1 MTNHFDAFSLF
12 VGTSGYSYGE
22 WIDSG
27 FYPQGTNS
35 SNMLD
40 IYTKFLISLSYYEVF
55 GIIPNISKSRNK
67 IGNLYN
73 I

>member
-1 MTNHFDAFSLF
+1 MTKEFCQANHLF

-27 FYPQGTNS
+27 FYPSGTHS

-40 IYTKFLISLSYYEVF
+40 FYTQTFHATELNYT
-55 GIIPNISKSRNK
+55 
-67 IGNLYN
+67 
-73 I
+73 